1 MPILKGTIISVLKL
15 SFVIFNKKQFSKYHA
30 KSICIHI
37 FLLFCKKIYPFLVT
51 KVSVLITL
59 NKAFPDNLFEV
70 NVSSC
75 KINITVNNKTFSFWI
90 NNWFNKN
97 EIVLSIICSKL
108 GQNKRV
114 FARNCEAKKVTKQEA
129 EKFLNQNHLLGFKT
143 AYFKYALYN
152 QQEMVAI
159 ATFSKGR
166 KMNRLESN
174 KRSFELISFCCKKG
188 ESVIGGLSKL
198 LKAFVT
204 DLQPGD
210 LMTYIDKDWSDGS
223 AYLNLGFKIHS
234 ETEPQSY
241 VFDTTNFEKY
251 QFDKLPKNI
260 FIALQSNNQNLEIV
274 KNSGNLKLVYTL

>member
-1 MPILKGTIISVLKL
+1 MVTKESVLT
-15 SFVIFNKKQFSKYHA
+15 
-30 KSICIHI
+30 
-37 FLLFCKKIYPFLVT
+37 P
-51 KVSVLITL
+51 L
-59 NKAFPDNLFEV
+59 NKAFPNNLFEV

-75 KINITVNNKTFSFWI
+75 KVNITVNNKRVAFWI
-90 NNWFNKN
+90 NDWLNKN
-97 EIVLSIICSKL
+97 EIVISIISSKL
-108 GQNKRV
+108 GENERV
-114 FARNCEAKKVTKQEA
+114 FARNCEVKKVTKLQTES
-129 EKFLNQNHLLGFKT
+129 FLNQNHLLGFKT
-143 AYFKYALYN
+143 AYFKYALYY
-152 QQEMVAI
+152 QQEIVAI

-166 KMNRLESN
+166 KMNRLEVS

-274 KNSGNLKLVYTL
+274 KNSGNLKLVYKL